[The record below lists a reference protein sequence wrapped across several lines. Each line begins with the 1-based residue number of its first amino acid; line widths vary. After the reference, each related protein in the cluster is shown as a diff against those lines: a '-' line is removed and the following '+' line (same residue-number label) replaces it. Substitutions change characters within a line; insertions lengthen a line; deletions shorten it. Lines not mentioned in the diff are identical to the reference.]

1 MSAGFVAWLD
11 RESPDDAIIVKIL
24 LDAGAVVYART
35 TEPQAL
41 VSISKFPSRVDLW
54 LMSCFH
60 GRWLLKLAVISLE
73 LPPIHIIP
81 LSHQVVLLAEN
92 QPCKPSM
99 AALWG
104 LALISVCCILC
115 IDSFHC

>member
-1 MSAGFVAWLD
+1 MSAGFVSWLD

-41 VSISKFPSRVDLW
+41 VSISQFPSFVDLW
-54 LMSCFH
+54 LMSCFR
-60 GRWLLKLAVISLE
+60 GRWLLKPAAISPE
-73 LPPIHIIP
+73 SPPTHIIP
-81 LSHQVVLLAEN
+81 LSHQVVLPVEN
-92 QPCKPSM
+92 QHCKPSM
-99 AALWG
+99 AALWE
-104 LALISVCCILC
+104 LVLISVCCIRC